1 MIVFA
6 AVLLRNQELDIADGE
21 TSADGLFTLLEVE
34 CLGSCANAP
43 MIQMND
49 DYYECLTPES
59 IKELIAA
66 CR

>member
-1 MIVFA
+1 LLFL
-6 AVLLRNQELDIADGE
+6 LLRNQELDIADGE

>member
-49 DYYECLTPES
+49 GYYECLTPES

>member
-1 MIVFA
+1 VFA
-6 AVLLRNQELDIADGE
+6 ALLRNQELDIADGE